1 MIRQAAA
8 KRYAEAAYLIAR
20 EDKSEDPW
28 LQGLSAMSAVF
39 GNTDAQAFLEN
50 GRVRPEQKAKFVEA
64 TLTGVDPYVLNMAR
78 MLLHRG
84 KTGIAPQVLEAFQRL
99 LDQERGVSHAVV
111 TSAVSLSPDDLTA
124 VQQRLRAITGGEVT
138 VETHVDDRIL
148 GGLVVRIGDR
158 LIDGSTRSRLL
169 ALKRQLEGVPS

>member
-1 MIRQAAA
+1 MIQDAAA

-20 EDKSEDPW
+20 EDKTEDRW
-28 LQGLSAMSAVF
+28 LRGLSAMAAVF
-39 GNTDAQAFLEN
+39 GNADAQAFLEN
-50 GRVRPEQKAKFVEA
+50 GRVPREQKAKFVEA
-64 TLTGVDPYVLNMAR
+64 ALTGVDPYVLNLAR

-84 KTGIAPQVLEAFQRL
+84 KTSIAPQVLEAFQRL
-99 LDQERGVSHAVV
+99 LDQERGISHAVV
-111 TSAVSLSPDDLTA
+111 TSAVPLSADDVTA
-124 VQQRLRAITGGEVT
+124 VQQRLRSITGGEVT
-138 VETHVDDRIL
+138 VEAHVDGGIL